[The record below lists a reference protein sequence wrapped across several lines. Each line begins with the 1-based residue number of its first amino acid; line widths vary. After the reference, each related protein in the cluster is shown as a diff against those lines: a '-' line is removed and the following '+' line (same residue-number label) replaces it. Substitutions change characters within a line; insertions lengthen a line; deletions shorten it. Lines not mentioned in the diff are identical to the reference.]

1 MPAAGRNRMA
11 KRTTND
17 GRRTTSDE
25 RRATK
30 ARLLIWLL
38 LVGRWSFVL
47 GLAVLLSGCLLTSG
61 ERTSMDALPD
71 GGNVSST
78 FVGAD
83 GNTERTIETGA
94 NSAPMNAIVI
104 VQAERGELRLELLN
118 PDGGVAFAVQAR
130 PDEQVTLRDNVLTDE
145 QGRLRYR
152 VIAQG
157 ARNGG
162 YQVLYQRAGQ

>member
-1 MPAAGRNRMA
+1 MDR
-11 KRTTND
+11 RTTND
-17 GRRTTSDE
+17 QRP
-25 RRATK
+25 TK
-30 ARLLIWLL
+30 ACWLIGLYRL
-38 LVGRWSFVL
+38 GRWSFVF
-47 GLAVLLSGCLLTSG
+47 GLVLLLSGCLLTSG
-61 ERTSMDALPD
+61 ERPSADSLPD
-71 GGNVSST
+71 GGNVSTT

-83 GNTERTIETGA
+83 GNGERTLDTGA
-94 NSAPMNAIVI
+94 NGVTMNAIVI

-118 PDGGVAFAVQAR
+118 PDGNVAFSVQAR
-130 PDEQVTLRDNVLTDE
+130 PDEQVTRRGDVLTDE

>member
-1 MPAAGRNRMA
+1 MA
-11 KRTTND
+11 RRTTND
-17 GRRTTSDE
+17 ERRTTN
-25 RRATK
+25 
-30 ARLLIWLL
+30 
-38 LVGRWSFVL
+38 GRWLFAL
-47 GLAVLLSGCLLTSG
+47 GRCGLVFGIALLLSGCLLTSG
-61 ERTSMDALPD
+61 ERPSTDALPD

-83 GNTERTIETGA
+83 GSGERTVETGA
-94 NSAPMNAIVI
+94 NGATMNAIVI

-118 PDGGVAFAVQAR
+118 PDGNVAFSVQAR
-130 PDEQVTLRDNVLTDE
+130 PDEQVTRRGDVLTDD

>member
-1 MPAAGRNRMA
+1 MPAAGPNRMVNQN
-11 KRTTND
+11 KEPPR
-17 GRRTTSDE
+17 GYP
-25 RRATK
+25 TK
-30 ARLLIWLL
+30 NKPLRIKALH
-38 LVGRWSFVL
+38 FVL
-47 GLAVLLSGCLLTSG
+47 CSLFSVLASGCLLTSG
-61 ERTSMDALPD
+61 ERPSMDALPD
-71 GGNVSST
+71 GGNISTT

-83 GNTERTIETGA
+83 GNGERTVETGA
-94 NSAPMNAIVI
+94 SGATMNAIVI

-118 PDGGVAFAVQAR
+118 PDGNVAFAVQAR
-130 PDEQVTLRDNVLTDE
+130 PDEQVTRRGDVLTNE

>member
-11 KRTTND
+11 RRRTTKD
-17 GRRTTSDE
+17 GRRMTN
-25 RRATK
+25 AI
-30 ARLLIWLL
+30 LVWLSSL
-38 LVGRWSFVL
+38 GRWSLVV
-47 GLAVLLSGCLLTSG
+47 GLALLLSGCLLTSG
-61 ERTSMDALPD
+61 ERPSVDALPD

-83 GNTERTIETGA
+83 GNGERTVDTGA
-94 NSAPMNAIVI
+94 NSVAMNAIVI

-118 PDGGVAFAVQAR
+118 PDGNVAFSVQAR
-130 PDEQVTLRDNVLTDE
+130 PDEQVTRRGDVLTDE

>member
-1 MPAAGRNRMA
+1 M
-11 KRTTND
+11 
-17 GRRTTSDE
+17 
-25 RRATK
+25 
-30 ARLLIWLL
+30 
-38 LVGRWSFVL
+38 
-47 GLAVLLSGCLLTSG
+47 LSGCLLTSG
-61 ERTSMDALPD
+61 ERPSMDALAD

-83 GNTERTIETGA
+83 GNAERTIETGA
-94 NSAPMNAIVI
+94 LGAQLNAIVI
-104 VQAERGELRLELLN
+104 VQAERGELRIELLN
-118 PDGGVAFAVQAR
+118 PDGNVAFSVQAR
-130 PDEQVTLRDNVLTDE
+130 PDEQVTRRGDVQADE

>member
-1 MPAAGRNRMA
+1 MRY
-11 KRTTND
+11 
-17 GRRTTSDE
+17 
-25 RRATK
+25 
-30 ARLLIWLL
+30 LLR
-38 LVGRWSFVL
+38 VSFVL
-47 GLAVLLSGCLLTSG
+47 GCALLLGGCMLMSGGRSSADT
-61 ERTSMDALPD
+61 LPD
-71 GGNVSST
+71 GGNVSAS

-83 GNTERTIETGA
+83 GRDDQAVATGA
-94 NSAPMNAIVI
+94 PGAAFNTIVI

-118 PDGGVAFAVQAR
+118 PDGNVAFSVQAR
-130 PDEQVTLRDNVLTDE
+130 PDEQVTRRGDVLTDE

>member
-1 MPAAGRNRMA
+1 MPAVGPNHMA
-11 KRTTND
+11 RQTTKD
-17 GRRTTSDE
+17 ERRTTS
-25 RRATK
+25 
-30 ARLLIWLL
+30 ARLLSWLL
-38 LVGRWSFVL
+38 SVGRWSCVVVL
-47 GLAVLLSGCLLTSG
+47 ALLLSGCLLTSG
-61 ERTSMDALPD
+61 ERPSTDALPD

-83 GNTERTIETGA
+83 GNGERTVETGA
-94 NSAPMNAIVI
+94 NGVTMNAIVI

-118 PDGGVAFAVQAR
+118 PDGNVAFAVQAR
-130 PDEQVTLRDNVLTDE
+130 PDEQVTRRGDVLTDE

-162 YQVLYQRAGQ
+162 YQVLYQRAGAGG

>member
-1 MPAAGRNRMA
+1 MA
-11 KRTTND
+11 RRRTPNDERRTPNVRLLTNDERRTTN
-17 GRRTTSDE
+17 
-25 RRATK
+25 AT
-30 ARLLIWLL
+30 LLIWLAF
-38 LVGRWSFVL
+38 VGRWSFVF
-47 GLAVLLSGCLLTSG
+47 GLALMLSGCMLTSG
-61 ERTSMDALPD
+61 ERPSMDALAD

-78 FVGAD
+78 FVGAT
-83 GNTERTIETGA
+83 GNAERTVETGA
-94 NSAPMNAIVI
+94 NGATMNAIVI

-118 PDGGVAFAVQAR
+118 PDGNVAFSVQAR
-130 PDEQVTLRDNVLTDE
+130 PDEQVTRRGDVLTDE

>member
-1 MPAAGRNRMA
+1 MPAAGLSRMA
-11 KRTTND
+11 NQNKKQRTKNKHF
-17 GRRTTSDE
+17 
-25 RRATK
+25 RAM
-30 ARLLIWLL
+30 ALYI
-38 LVGRWSFVL
+38 VL
-47 GLAVLLSGCLLTSG
+47 CSLFSVLASSCLLTSG
-61 ERTSMDALPD
+61 ERPSMDTLPD

-83 GNTERTIETGA
+83 GNAERTVDTGA
-94 NSAPMNAIVI
+94 TSATLTAIVI

-118 PDGGVAFAVQAR
+118 PDGNVAFSVQAR
-130 PDEQVTLRDNVLTDE
+130 PDEQVTRRGDVLTDE

-162 YQVLYQRAGQ
+162 YQVLYQRGGVGG

>member
-11 KRTTND
+11 RRTTND
-17 GRRTTSDE
+17 E
-25 RRATK
+25 RQTIS
-30 ARLLIWLL
+30 ARLLNWVFIL
-38 LVGRWSFVL
+38 GRCSCVF
-47 GLAVLLSGCLLTSG
+47 GLAVLLNGCLMTSG
-61 ERTSMDALPD
+61 ERPSTDALPD
-71 GGNVSST
+71 GGNVSTT

-83 GNTERTIETGA
+83 GSGERTVATGA
-94 NSAPMNAIVI
+94 NGATMNAIVI

-118 PDGGVAFAVQAR
+118 PDGNLAFSVQAR
-130 PDEQVTLRDNVLTDE
+130 PDEQVTRRGDVLTDA

-162 YQVLYQRAGQ
+162 YQVLYQRTGQ

>member
-1 MPAAGRNRMA
+1 MA

-17 GRRTTSDE
+17 E
-25 RRATK
+25 RRMTN
-30 ARLLIWLL
+30 ARLMRWLAY
-38 LVGRWSFVL
+38 GCRWSFVF
-47 GLAVLLSGCLLTSG
+47 GLALLLSGCLLTSG
-61 ERTSMDALPD
+61 ERPSMDALPD

-83 GNTERTIETGA
+83 GNAERTVDTGA
-94 NSAPMNAIVI
+94 NGTIMNAIVI

-118 PDGGVAFAVQAR
+118 PDGNVAFSVQAR
-130 PDEQVTLRDNVLTDE
+130 PDEQVTRRGDVLTDE

>member
-1 MPAAGRNRMA
+1 MPAAGPSRMA
-11 KRTTND
+11 
-17 GRRTTSDE
+17 RRKTKDE
-25 RRATK
+25 RRKTN
-30 ARLLIWLL
+30 ARLLIWLSI
-38 LVGRWSFVL
+38 VGRWSFVF
-47 GLAVLLSGCLLTSG
+47 GLALLLNGCLLTSG
-61 ERTSMDALPD
+61 ERASMDALPD
-71 GGNVSST
+71 GGNVSTT

-83 GNTERTIETGA
+83 GNGERTVETGA
-94 NSAPMNAIVI
+94 NSVAMNAIVI

-118 PDGGVAFAVQAR
+118 PDGNVAFSVQAR
-130 PDEQVTLRDNVLTDE
+130 PDEQVTRRGDLLTDE

>member
-1 MPAAGRNRMA
+1 MPAVGPSRMA
-11 KRTTND
+11 NQNKEQ
-17 GRRTTSDE
+17 G
-25 RRATK
+25 TK
-30 ARLLIWLL
+30 NKQLRKKVLH
-38 LVGRWSFVL
+38 FVL
-47 GLAVLLSGCLLTSG
+47 CCLFSVLASSCLLTSG
-61 ERTSMDALPD
+61 ERPSVDVLPD
-71 GGNVSST
+71 GGNVSTT

-83 GNTERTIETGA
+83 GNGERTVETGA
-94 NSAPMNAIVI
+94 NGVTMNAIVI

-118 PDGGVAFAVQAR
+118 PDGNVAFSVQAR
-130 PDEQVTLRDNVLTDE
+130 PDEQVTRRGDVSTDE

>member
-1 MPAAGRNRMA
+1 M
-11 KRTTND
+11 D
-17 GRRTTSDE
+17 RRKINEE
-25 RRATK
+25 RRKTN
-30 ARLLIWLL
+30 ARFLIWLSS
-38 LVGRWSFVL
+38 VGRWSFLL

-61 ERTSMDALPD
+61 ERPSIDALPD
-71 GGNVSST
+71 GGNISTT

-83 GNTERTIETGA
+83 GSAERTVETGA
-94 NSAPMNAIVI
+94 SGATLTAIVI

-118 PDGGVAFAVQAR
+118 PDGNVAFSVQAR
-130 PDEQVTLRDNVLTDE
+130 PDEQVTRRGDVQTDD

-162 YQVLYQRAGQ
+162 YQVLYQRAGTGG